1 MNLSESDIPGASLS
15 GRLPAQLK
23 LDELRFWRKCRGDA
37 CKGLKTK
44 AQLVKRFENTFF

>member
-1 MNLSESDIPGASLS
+1 MNLSESDIPGASLY

-23 LDELRFWRKCRGDA
+23 LDKLKFWLKCWGDA

-44 AQLVKRFENTFF
+44 TQLVKRY